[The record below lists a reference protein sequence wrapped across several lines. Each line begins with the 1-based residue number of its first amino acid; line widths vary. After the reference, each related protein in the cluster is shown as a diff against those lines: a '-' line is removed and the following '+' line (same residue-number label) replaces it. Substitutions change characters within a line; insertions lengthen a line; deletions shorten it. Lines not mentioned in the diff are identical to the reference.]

1 MLLWLQQAPDAT
13 AKALF
18 GRLKSLYLG
27 QFTDGQLRTLQRRVR
42 EWWAIMAKELVY
54 ASLEENEPRI
64 VTAIGTDS

>member
-1 MLLWLQQAPDAT
+1 M
-13 AKALF
+13 
-18 GRLKSLYLG
+18 KSLYLG